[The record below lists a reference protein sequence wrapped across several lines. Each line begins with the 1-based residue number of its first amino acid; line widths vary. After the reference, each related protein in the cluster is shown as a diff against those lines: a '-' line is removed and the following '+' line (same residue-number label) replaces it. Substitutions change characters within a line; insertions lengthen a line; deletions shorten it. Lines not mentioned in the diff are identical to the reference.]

1 MKKFLAVLLLA
12 GCANPNVTLHT
23 APLPPMQVEAV
34 QVVNTEPAKSY
45 QTIAEVYAWSSVP
58 VDSRVGYERAVA
70 DLKVRAASVGATTLW
85 VPTLEVISSPGGS
98 RWVLGP
104 TTDGDPENAHVARPT
119 ELMGK
124 ALLLKR

>member
-12 GCANPNVTLHT
+12 GCANPNVTLHG
-23 APLPPMQVEAV
+23 AALPAVKAEAV
-34 QVVNTEPAKSY
+34 QVVNVEPTEPY
-45 QTIAEVYAWSSVP
+45 QGIAEVYAWSSVP

-70 DLKVRAASVGATTLW
+70 DLKRKAASVGATTLW

-104 TTDGDPENAHVARPT
+104 ATDGDPENAHVARPT